1 VFVISKADVRK
12 LLYWMILA
20 LFMYVVYLVIKPFIV
35 SVLTSVVIV
44 YLFYPLYTRVN
55 LKIKNKHLASFLVSL
70 IIVLLVA
77 IPGIFL
83 LTSVSKEA
91 YIIYTLGL
99 QKLNVGIINCDSPGN
114 VLCIF
119 KEMLTTVEARYYLER
134 ALESVTGSMINW
146 ASSIA
151 LSIPSL
157 VLNLFVVLFVGYYL
171 FSEAPQLKKKLYS
184 ISPFHKNH
192 LDLIL
197 NSVDNLA
204 YSIVYGIFTLSV
216 IEGLIGILGF
226 TIVGASSPVLWGLII
241 GLLAFIPFI
250 GPIWVWA
257 PATIIYLNDALYWK
271 AGLLFAMGL
280 ILSSIDTFLRPVI
293 TGSRANVNP
302 VLILLGVL
310 GGLNLFGFSGLILG
324 PMILSFFVIIFNIYV
339 TSKGEL

>member
-1 VFVISKADVRK
+1 
-12 LLYWMILA
+12 MILA

-44 YLFYPLYTRVN
+44 YLFYPLYARVN

-99 QKLNVGIINCDSPGN
+99 QKINVGVINCDSPN
-114 VLCIF
+114 NLLCEF
-119 KEMLTTVEARYYLER
+119 KEMFTSVEAKYYLER
-134 ALESVTGSMINW
+134 ALESVTGSVITW
-146 ASSIA
+146 ASSFA

-157 VLNLFVVLFVGYYL
+157 VLELFVMLFVVYYL
-171 FSEAPQLKKKLYS
+171 FTEAPKLKKQLFS
-184 ISPFHKNH
+184 VSPFHKEH
-192 LDLIL
+192 LVMIIDSI
-197 NSVDNLA
+197 DNLT
-204 YSIVYGIFTLSV
+204 YSIVYGFFSLAV
-216 IEGLIGILGF
+216 IEGLISILGF
-226 TIVGASSPVLWGLII
+226 TIVGASSPVLWGLVIA
-241 GLLAFIPFI
+241 LLAFIPFI

-271 AGLLFAMGL
+271 AGLLLGMGI

-293 TGSRANVNP
+293 TGNRANINP
-302 VLILLGVL
+302 VLILLGAL

-324 PMILSFFVIIFNIYV
+324 PLILSFFVIIFNIYV